1 MTIAIIVA
9 FEKNRGIGKD
19 GRIVW
24 DFPSDRAYYK
34 TMTLGNFVIFG
45 RKTFEEFGKPLPGRV
60 NIVVSGTKN
69 FEGENLYTV
78 QSLKEAIE
86 LAERINSGRKKALT
100 ANENNLPAQKPPFRP
115 QILLPQPQ
123 IFLCGGQKIYSEGI
137 PLAETIYTTQIEAA
151 YPCDA
156 FFPQLPKGVFS
167 ETDRS
172 SIMENGVKLNFITYT
187 KE

>member
-1 MTIAIIVA
+1 MTISIIVA

-60 NIVVSGTKN
+60 NIVVSSTKK

-78 QSLKEAIE
+78 KNLKAAIE
-86 LAERINSGRKKALT
+86 LAEKINST
-100 ANENNLPAQKPPFRP
+100 NEILPARP
-115 QILLPQPQ
+115 QFLLPNPA
-123 IFLCGGQKIYSEGI
+123 IFLCGGQGIYREGI

-156 FFPQLPKGVFS
+156 FFPQLPEGAFTES
-167 ETDRS
+167 GHS
-172 SIMENGVKLNFITYT
+172 SILEKGVKLNFITYT
-187 KE
+187 RK